1 MILYKF
7 FYYRFFKALTIS
19 AGVSYSIFFLFSLFG
34 NFAEEFSFLNILI
47 LSALNA
53 LQIFTYLPSFLIIS
67 ATFLMIHSLRSKNEL
82 IIIKGYLKIN
92 TIILFFFPIILS
104 FSIIESNKSTMT
116 SILEKTKSYFT
127 ENNDYEERK
136 LFIYKKDEKKQYVI
150 LKDIDFISK
159 NINEYLSYEV
169 LGKIITK
176 AEFNYSIVNE
186 NDSLYSMSNII
197 YKNNNIISDNK
208 KKLII
213 SDFKKLENNNI
224 FLENDNLKKMN
235 LSEVNSFIF
244 NVLFYMTIFLFFFNK
259 KIINRNYSYLNLFNF
274 SFLLF
279 LYYLIFSN
287 INLSENSIIFHV
299 ISTLTVL
306 LIYFKIKINE

>member
-1 MILYKF
+1 
-7 FYYRFFKALTIS
+7 
-19 AGVSYSIFFLFSLFG
+19 
-34 NFAEEFSFLNILI
+34 
-47 LSALNA
+47 
-53 LQIFTYLPSFLIIS
+53 
-67 ATFLMIHSLRSKNEL
+67 MIHSLRSKNEL

-159 NINEYLSYEV
+159 NINEYLFYEV

-186 NDSLYSMSNII
+186 NDSLYSMDNII

-213 SDFKKLENNNI
+213 SDFKKLENSNI

-287 INLSENSIIFHV
+287 INLSENIIIFNV

-306 LIYFKIKINE
+306 IVYFKIKINE